1 MRWHHHINYML
12 LVLEFLMLVE
22 SMDELEADED
32 SLELVNYGYFEDEV
46 VEVELLVA
54 LDAFYYI

>member
-1 MRWHHHINYML
+1 ML

>member
-12 LVLEFLMLVE
+12 LVLESLMLVE

-32 SLELVNYGYFEDEV
+32 SLELVNYGYFEDGV

-54 LDAFYYI
+54 LDVFYYI